1 MLPPVAS
8 RVLSEHVLRMFFL
21 VAVVFGLAS
30 LGKLPQRTMSSWLH
44 LLYSLYTNRLVRFVG
59 RKLGK
64 VPASKKASAFALY
77 LVATITM
84 VFSF

>member
-30 LGKLPQRTMSSWLH
+30 LGKLPQRTMSNLLH

-59 RKLGK
+59 RNGHGFCCLSFL
-64 VPASKKASAFALY
+64 VFVYYAHLSK
-77 LVATITM
+77 
-84 VFSF
+84 